1 MCGIVGITSSKP
13 VTSMILNSLRKLEYR
28 GYDSSGIATL
38 FEGNIHEIKSEGRVD
53 ALEKNLNKSNLHGSI
68 GIGHVRWATHGVP
81 STVNAHPHSSE
92 KVSVVHNGII
102 ENSTLLKKML
112 LKKGHIFKSQTDTE
126 VITHLITEY
135 LKKND
140 LKTSIIKMLKRLHG
154 SFALGIIFK
163 DQPDLIVGARRG
175 SPLAVGYG
183 PNENYLGSDSY
194 ALKSMT
200 NKISYLND
208 GEFCIVK
215 KNNIDFFDEVGTKIN
230 KKILELSS
238 NENNYEKGEYK
249 HFMAKEIDE
258 QPTTIKNC
266 INEYLDKKNN
276 DINIFNF
283 PWKSKEI
290 SSIVLIGC
298 GTAYHSCL
306 MAKYWFEQITTFDVS
321 ADIASEF
328 RYRKNKFKENT
339 LYIFVSQSGETADT
353 YAALDLCNK
362 HKMKTCSIVNVV
374 ESSIARDSKF
384 VLPIHCGPEIGVAS
398 TKAFIGQMLVL
409 YLLCIK
415 LAKSRRDITN
425 DIFFNKIKSLES
437 LSTLVKKTLNTESEI
452 QVVCNS
458 FVEAKGSMFLGRGYS
473 FPIALEGALKLK
485 ELAYVHAE
493 GYPAGEMKHGP
504 LALIEEG
511 MPVVVIAPRDEY
523 YKKTISNMQE
533 VIARGAKVL
542 LITNKN
548 KDEVFSENIWQS
560 IEVENTSEDLF
571 PFLVT
576 IPLQKLA
583 YYSALKKGYDIDK
596 PRNLAKSVTVE

>member
-215 KNNIDFFDEVGTKIN
+215 KNNIDFFDELGTKIN

-258 QPTTIKNC
+258 QPITIKNC

-283 PWKSKEI
+283 PWKAKEI

-362 HKMKTCSIVNVV
+362 HNMKTCSIVNVV

-458 FVEAKGSMFLGRGYS
+458 FVKAKGSMFLGRGYS

-511 MPVVVIAPRDEY
+511 IPVVVIAPRDEY

>member
-1 MCGIVGITSSKP
+1 MCGIVGITSNKE
-13 VTSMILNSLRKLEYR
+13 VTSSIINSLKKLEYR
-28 GYDSSGIATL
+28 GYDSAGIATL
-38 FEGNIHEIKSEGRVD
+38 NEGHINEIKCEGRVD
-53 ALEKNLNKSNLHGSI
+53 ALEKNLSKINLHGTV
-68 GIGHVRWATHGVP
+68 GIGHVRWATHGAP
-81 STVNAHPHSSE
+81 SSINAHPHSSE
-92 KVSVVHNGII
+92 NVSVVHNGII
-102 ENSTLLKKML
+102 ENSTILKKL
-112 LKKGHIFKSQTDTE
+112 LIKKSHKFKSQTDTE
-126 VITHLITEY
+126 VIVHLITEY

-140 LKTSIIKMLKRLHG
+140 LKKSILKTLKKLHG

-208 GEFCIVK
+208 GEFCILK
-215 KNNIDFFDEVGTKIN
+215 KDEVEFFDEKGNKVN

-238 NENNYEKGEYK
+238 NEQNYEKGDYK
-249 HFMAKEIDE
+249 HFMAKEIEE

-266 INEYLDKKNN
+266 INEYIDKINS

-283 PWKSKEI
+283 PWKPDEI

-298 GTAYHSCL
+298 GTAYHSCI
-306 MAKYWFEQITTFDVS
+306 MAKYWFEQLTTLDVS

-328 RYRKNKFKENT
+328 RYRNNRFKDKT

-353 YAALDLCNK
+353 LAALDVCNK
-362 HKMKTCSIVNVV
+362 NNMKTCSVVNVV
-374 ESSIARDSKF
+374 ESSIARESKF

-398 TKAFIGQMLVL
+398 TKSFLGQMLVL
-409 YLLCIK
+409 YILCLK
-415 LAKSRRDITN
+415 LAQIRKDIKKETYLE
-425 DIFFNKIKSLES
+425 KIKSLFS
-437 LSTLVKKTLNTESEI
+437 LSKLVKSSLQTESKI
-452 QVVCNS
+452 QSVCSS
-458 FVEAKGSMFLGRGYS
+458 FIDIKGSMFLGRGYS

-511 MPVVVIAPRDEY
+511 MPVVVLAPRDKY

-542 LITNKN
+542 LITNKS
-548 KDEVFSENIWQS
+548 KDEVYSENIWEK
-560 IEVENTSEDLF
+560 IEVENTSEDLL
-571 PFLVT
+571 PFLMT